1 MADHFPAAGDSHDTD
16 RFAEHRPATLPEDT
30 WLLHGHVHEKWQAN
44 HRQLNV
50 RVDVWDYR
58 PVAEATLVA
67 RMVGA
72 DAGHADPG

>member
-1 MADHFPAAGDSHDTD
+1 M
-16 RFAEHRPATLPEDT
+16 
-30 WLLHGHVHEKWQAN
+30 HEKWQAN

-50 RVDVWDYR
+50 SVDVREYR

-67 RMVGA
+67 RMAGA